1 MPLREFSREQAWLLP
16 PTLDDM
22 LPEDHGARF
31 VAVFVDSIDRSGWEE
46 LGVSPQGEERGAAA
60 YHPGMLLGVWLYGFM
75 TGVRSTRKLETACR
89 EQLPYMWLSGN
100 QRPDHNTLWRFY
112 CEHREKMRGLFRRTV
127 KTAVEAGLV
136 NLVLQ
141 AVDGTRISGNA
152 SKDRTLDAKGLRR
165 LLKGVEESIRRLEA
179 GNAQSDEPAAPSL
192 PQELADAQELRR
204 KVQEALKLVEAGE
217 GASRANLTD
226 PDAGLLRTRN
236 GFITGYNAQAVAA
249 PLGEP
254 ETPEGASGMLI
265 TAVGIS
271 SSTDDHPW
279 LLPMIEESA
288 GNTKGLE
295 TVTLADAGYHSGA
308 NLLACESGGHQV
320 LMPGADSGQ
329 RLAPYHKE
337 QFIHQA
343 ETDTYQCPLGAR
355 LEFVESLKHRTGYG
369 VRRYRAPR
377 AVCRSC
383 PAFGEC
389 TKDRQGRSI
398 KVSEHELR
406 LRRHRELMATGA
418 AKARYRLRKQL
429 VEPVFGILK
438 ECHGARRFLL
448 RGLAGVRAEWT
459 LLATAFNLASL
470 YRLQK
475 RGRRPKAQRSKGYAT
490 RVSPAPS
497 NRCRAARRR
506 ASFTTR
512 FSARHPTPS
521 PNHPRCIRFVGQAL
535 RWGGEPSP
543 YDGEGTINPE
553 PSPYDGE
560 GTIK

>member
-1 MPLREFSREQAWLLP
+1 
-16 PTLDDM
+16 
-22 LPEDHGARF
+22 
-31 VAVFVDSIDRSGWEE
+31 
-46 LGVSPQGEERGAAA
+46 
-60 YHPGMLLGVWLYGFM
+60 
-75 TGVRSTRKLETACR
+75 
-89 EQLPYMWLSGN
+89 
-100 QRPDHNTLWRFY
+100 
-112 CEHREKMRGLFRRTV
+112 
-127 KTAVEAGLV
+127 
-136 NLVLQ
+136 
-141 AVDGTRISGNA
+141 
-152 SKDRTLDAKGLRR
+152 
-165 LLKGVEESIRRLEA
+165 
-179 GNAQSDEPAAPSL
+179 
-192 PQELADAQELRR
+192 
-204 KVQEALKLVEAGE
+204 
-217 GASRANLTD
+217 
-226 PDAGLLRTRN
+226 
-236 GFITGYNAQAVAA
+236 
-249 PLGEP
+249 
-254 ETPEGASGMLI
+254 
-265 TAVGIS
+265 
-271 SSTDDHPW
+271 
-279 LLPMIEESA
+279 MIEESA

-308 NLLACESGGHQV
+308 NLLACETGGHQV

-398 KVSEHELR
+398 KVSEHEL
-406 LRRHRELMATGA
+406 
-418 AKARYRLRKQL
+418 RLRKQL

-521 PNHPRCIRFVGQAL
+521 PNHPRCIRFVGQA
-535 RWGGEPSP
+535 RAR
-543 YDGEGTINPE
+543 EGVFLA
-553 PSPYDGE
+553 GM
-560 GTIK
+560 KHQV